1 MRRPIKEN
9 KPEQS
14 RTPAY
19 VKVTSVIL
27 IVSTIFTMAA
37 YRQRQKT
44 YEQLET
50 LVENFC
56 ESVDV
61 YCESVDIYC
70 ESSDRVIKSNEQLQ
84 QSIDSMIKFIH

>member
-14 RTPAY
+14 RAPAY
-19 VKVTSVIL
+19 VKVTSAIL
-27 IVSTIFTMAA
+27 IVSTIFTIAA

-44 YEQLET
+44 YEQLAT

-61 YCESVDIYC
+61 YCES
-70 ESSDRVIKSNEQLQ
+70 SDKVIKSYERLQ
-84 QSIDSMIKFIH
+84 QSIDALIEYIQ